1 MTGTF
6 GTHTLSRSRRWRGQR
21 GVRIAVA
28 TALVIAA
35 PFAGRLTAD
44 GSTSSDALAVA
55 ADLQTGHVVTAE
67 DLDTVTV
74 PVDLLPDGVLT
85 STDHALGARL
95 TGPVRRGELL
105 TDAGLAGRPGQPD
118 PRGAQRVVPVPL
130 ADPAVA
136 DLLEPGDLV
145 DLVGPTDPHSRGEP
159 EPVARAA
166 RVRDVPTGRTGHR
179 SILVEVPES
188 DAARLAATAAGT
200 PLAVLVHG

>member
-6 GTHTLSRSRRWRGQR
+6 GTHALGRSRRWRGRR
-21 GVRIAVA
+21 GARIALA
-28 TALVIAA
+28 AALVVAA
-35 PFAGRLTAD
+35 PFAGRLSAD
-44 GSTSSDALAVA
+44 GAISTDALAVA
-55 ADLQTGHVVTAE
+55 DDLPTGHIVTAE
-67 DLDTVTV
+67 DLDAVTV
-74 PVDLLPDGVLT
+74 PADLLPDGALT

-95 TGPVRRGELL
+95 IGPVRRGELL
-105 TDAGLAGRPGQPD
+105 TDAGLAGAANQPD
-118 PRGAQRVVPVPL
+118 PRGALRVVPVPL

-145 DLVGPTDPHSRGEP
+145 DLVGPTDPDSPVAP

-166 RVRDVPTGRTGHR
+166 LVRDVPAGRTGHR

-188 DAARLAATAAGT
+188 EAARLASTAAGT